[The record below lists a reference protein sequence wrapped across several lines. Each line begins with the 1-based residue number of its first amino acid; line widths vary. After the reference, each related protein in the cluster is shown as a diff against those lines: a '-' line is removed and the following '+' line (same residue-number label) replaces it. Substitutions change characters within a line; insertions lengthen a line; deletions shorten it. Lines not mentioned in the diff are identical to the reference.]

1 MIPRTLP
8 SIAEQALGAAA
19 CAALPS
25 LADQIRSAA
34 ACAAKARAETVRA
47 VVSARTSAAAQH
59 MNRQRLALL
68 QLMARTDNLTTRQL
82 YEQVSAT
89 IKTTQGSLHHIIYD
103 LRERGWATSQ
113 VAPSRKGIRI
123 GTGRVNS
130 WRITTMGRVALV
142 ELTAAAEES
151 TPDTDADIDDQAAA
165 PPRAATPIATRTGVH

>member
-1 MIPRTLP
+1 MIPCTLP

-47 VVSARTSAAAQH
+47 VVSARTSVAAAH

-68 QLMARTDNLTTRQL
+68 QLMASTHNLTTRQL

-103 LRERGWATSQ
+103 LRDRGWATSQ

-123 GTGRVNS
+123 GTGRVNA

-142 ELTAAAEES
+142 ELTGAAEES
-151 TPDTDADIDDQAAA
+151 TPDTDTDDEAAA
-165 PPRAATPIATRTGVH
+165 PPRAATPIATRTGAH

>member
-1 MIPRTLP
+1 MTPRTLP
-8 SIAEQALGAAA
+8 SIADQARGAAA
-19 CAALPS
+19 HAALPS
-25 LADQIRSAA
+25 LADQVRTAA

-59 MNRQRLALL
+59 MNAQRLALL
-68 QLMARTDNLTTRQL
+68 QLMARTNDLTTRQL
-82 YEQVSAT
+82 YEQVCAT

-103 LRERGWATSQ
+103 LRDRGWATSQ

-142 ELTAAAEES
+142 ELSGANQEA
-151 TPDTDADIDDQAAA
+151 DTDTDIDDE
-165 PPRAATPIATRTGVH
+165 PATPSAPRTGAH